1 MQTIPINKIFDLD
14 GLNKSVSEYEA
25 PQLPVV
31 APAQEAQVPAT
42 TPHKKRGR
50 PRKNPLPEDQ
60 TQITVATPMPGEVVV
75 MNNNENSYVP
85 ICQTNDPYQDSYG
98 EAKALIRGTIAQ
110 IDQLSGEVKQE
121 LDTVRS
127 AKTLKGKYT
136 YISELCE
143 TAGSLIST
151 KLSAIKEINSIT
163 SKCHDLEMKRFTVMK
178 DQAKAADD
186 DRYMAD
192 MYAAYINTPI
202 SAGANPFMSQTSQ
215 NTIGNPQVMGGG
227 VQINANGDITNAGG
241 YDQFIQNLSPEQNR
255 MMMEGNPNIET
266 VVVYDQATGNKM
278 FDVVDMST
286 GMSVPNYPRPNP
298 EMLADTNINFATGI
312 ASNSNLGQTW
322 KVMVLGDPISNF

>member
-1 MQTIPINKIFDLD
+1 MQDIPITSVFNVDR
-14 GLNKSVSEYEA
+14 LNSSVEDYV
-25 PQLPVV
+25 PQQLPVTTSDNTPPA
-31 APAQEAQVPAT
+31 APA
-42 TPHKKRGR
+42 KKRGR
-50 PRKNPLPEDQ
+50 PRKNPAPENN
-60 TQITVATPMPGEVVV
+60 TQITVANPMPGEIVV
-75 MNNNENSYVP
+75 MENTNDYVP
-85 ICQTNDPYQDSYG
+85 LCQTNDPYRDSYG
-98 EAKALIRGTIAQ
+98 EATALIRGTIAQ

-127 AKTLKGKYT
+127 AKTLKGKYI

-163 SKCHDLEMKRFTVMK
+163 SKCHDLEMKRFTAMK

-192 MYAAYINTPI
+192 MYTAYINTPI
-202 SAGANPFMSQTSQ
+202 SSGMNPFLSQSSQ
-215 NTIGNPQVMGGG
+215 NSIGNPQLMMNGIQV
-227 VQINANGDITNAGG
+227 NSNGDITSAGG
-241 YDQFIQNLSPEQNR
+241 YDHFMQNLSPEQNR

-278 FDVVDMST
+278 FDVVDIST
-286 GMSVPNYPRPNP
+286 GLSVPNYPRPNS